1 MEQNER
7 AAVVRGDDAARV
19 LDSPAFAE
27 AFQAVKE
34 QIAKQWKESSIRDAE
49 GQRLLLQF
57 ARVADDFERILR
69 SMVAAGDY
77 AQAQIDLRKLRSESK
92 TQQFLRKV
100 L

>member
-1 MEQNER
+1 MTDSTIQIGE
-7 AAVVRGDDAARV
+7 DANRV
-19 LDSPAFAE
+19 LESPAFQA
-27 AFQAVKE
+27 AFETVKA

-92 TQQFLRKV
+92 AQQFMRRV